1 MRKNILKIALFAVL
15 LTIALAMIGY
25 YAIKSSGYIDVSE
38 LVKFEQDRRVT
49 VKGKLVTT
57 EYDQRNRV
65 LYLVLEGERGGR
77 IIAVVSAD
85 YIEKKYG
92 PVQYLKWDPNN
103 IVLQGIY
110 RASQKTLEVTEI
122 LQGCHTTYQQE
133 PVGT

>member
-1 MRKNILKIALFAVL
+1 MKNVLKIALFAVL
-15 LTIALAMIGY
+15 LTVALAMVGY
-25 YAIKSSGYIDVSE
+25 YAIKSSSYIDVSD
-38 LVKFEQDRRVT
+38 LVKFEHDRRVT

-65 LYLVLEGERGGR
+65 LYLVLEGEKGGR
-77 IIAVVSAD
+77 IVAAVSAD

-92 PVQYLKWDPNN
+92 PIQYLRWDPNN

-110 RASQKTLEVTEI
+110 RADQKMLEVTEI

-133 PVGT
+133 PAGT